1 MNRLSLITVLVLSIS
16 CICTGCEKNETD
28 ASNVDMQTIIHAE
41 RYGQL
46 DNNTPLTQVRITGD
60 ELHVTITASGCNGS
74 RWEATLIDSGKQAY
88 SNPPQRYAKIEF
100 VNNEDC
106 LAVISRIFVFNLKPL
121 RVKESRKVYINL
133 EGWSQSLLY
142 TY

>member
-16 CICTGCEKNETD
+16 CICTGCEKNEAD
-28 ASNVDMQTIIHAE
+28 PSNVDMPTIIHAE

-60 ELHVTITASGCNGS
+60 ELHVSGCNGS
-74 RWEATLIDSGKQAY
+74 RWEATLIDSGKLAY

-106 LAVISRIFVFNLKPL
+106 LAVISRTFVFNLKPL

-133 EGWSQSLLY
+133 EGWPQSLLY